1 MADAKRSNIRKKVTA
16 AKSRNQS
23 RAEAPS
29 MTDRAGEKAMEAKDK
44 FTAFAKEHPITTVA
58 GALAVGV
65 LVSGFF
71 RGSPTRKAG
80 KKLGRRAAG
89 LAALATEMAIAFGQ
103 QAMEKAGDA
112 REAGAD
118 KLGDWSEDAA
128 DYMSSA
134 RAAARDAGKS
144 ISKALRDRLN

>member
-23 RAEAPS
+23 RAQAPS
-29 MTDRAGEKAMEAKDK
+29 MTDRAGEKALAAKDK

-58 GALAVGV
+58 GALALGV

-80 KKLGRRAAG
+80 KKLGQRAAG
-89 LAALATEMAIAFGQ
+89 LAALATEIAVAYGQ
-103 QAMEKAGDA
+103 QAMEKAGEA
-112 REAGAD
+112 RETGAD

-128 DYMSSA
+128 DYVASA
-134 RAAARDAGKS
+134 RAAARETGRS
-144 ISKALRDRLN
+144 ITKALRDRLN

>member
-23 RAEAPS
+23 RAQAPS
-29 MTDRAGEKAMEAKDK
+29 MTDRAGEKALAAKDK

-58 GALAVGV
+58 GALALGV

-80 KKLGRRAAG
+80 RKLGQRAAG
-89 LAALATEMAIAFGQ
+89 LAALATELAVAYGQ
-103 QAMEKAGDA
+103 QAMEKAGEA
-112 REAGAD
+112 RETGAD

-128 DYMSSA
+128 DYVASA
-134 RAAARDAGKS
+134 RAAARETGRS
-144 ISKALRDRLN
+144 ITKALRDRLN

>member
-134 RAAARDAGKS
+134 RAAARDAGTS

>member
-23 RAEAPS
+23 RVQAPS
-29 MTDRAGEKAMEAKDK
+29 MTDRAGEKAIAAKDK

-58 GALAVGV
+58 GALALGV

-80 KKLGRRAAG
+80 RKLGQRAAG
-89 LAALATEMAIAFGQ
+89 LAALATELAVAYGQ
-103 QAMEKAGDA
+103 QAMEKAGEA
-112 REAGAD
+112 RETGAE

-128 DYMSSA
+128 DYVASA
-134 RAAARDAGKS
+134 RAAARETGRS
-144 ISKALRDRLN
+144 ITKALRDRLN

>member
-23 RAEAPS
+23 RAQAPS
-29 MTDRAGEKAMEAKDK
+29 MTDRAGEKAIAAKDK

-58 GALAVGV
+58 GALALGV

-80 KKLGRRAAG
+80 RKLGQRAAG
-89 LAALATEMAIAFGQ
+89 LAALATELAVAYGQ
-103 QAMEKAGDA
+103 QAMEKAGEA
-112 REAGAD
+112 RETGAD

-128 DYMSSA
+128 DYVASA
-134 RAAARDAGKS
+134 RAAARETGRS
-144 ISKALRDRLN
+144 ITKALRDRLN